1 MLDVLEKFTYINS
14 LPSNEEREQLRLM
27 LFNNID
33 VFAWSNSDMIGIN
46 PTVASL
52 KLNIIPAIKS
62 IRQKVR

>member
-46 PTVASL
+46 PMVASL
-52 KLNIIPAIKS
+52 KLNIIPTIKS